1 MTLRRRRE
9 AAPER
14 KNYKNNK
21 RAGGRG
27 VESYSNPHS
36 FSITYET
43 PSIPTISY
51 CSRQLIKGGG
61 GAMPERGD
69 GRGIKCRV
77 SNHAEPLV
85 VVSRCVSS
93 PMVSL
98 LYVGVNTIYKHSA
111 QHLSIKVSFKAN
123 FILQK
128 SFSSFS
134 CVYK

>member
-1 MTLRRRRE
+1 MRKRESGFKRRRE

-21 RAGGRG
+21 RAGGPGGWKLFQPPFFLYFICNPFHSYHILLFKTIDKRRG
-27 VESYSNPHS
+27 WLCGAGVGE
-36 FSITYET
+36 
-43 PSIPTISY
+43 
-51 CSRQLIKGGG
+51 GGG
-61 GAMPERGD
+61 L
-69 GRGIKCRV
+69 KCRV

-98 LYVGVNTIYKHSA
+98 LCVGVNTIYKYSA

-128 SFSSFS
+128 SFF
-134 CVYK
+134 